1 MTRAIRYGVIAA
13 CLVVALA
20 AGVRADEK
28 ADEAAAQT
36 VALGWLHEIDAG
48 QYAQAWRQ
56 AAAPVKAA
64 ATADQFAS
72 AMDAVRKPLGAVTS
86 RKFESATYATSL
98 PSAPP
103 GKYVVVVYATDFAG
117 RRAAKE
123 IVTPM
128 LEKDGQWR
136 VSGYYIR

>member
-1 MTRAIRYGVIAA
+1 MTRAIRLGVIAA
-13 CLVVALA
+13 SLIVAIA

-28 ADEAAAQT
+28 ADETAAQA
-36 VALGWLHEIDAG
+36 VALRWLHEIDAG
-48 QYAQAWRQ
+48 QYAQAWQQ

-64 ATADQFAS
+64 TTADQF
-72 AMDAVRKPLGAVTS
+72 VRKMDETRALLGAVTS
-86 RKFESATYATSL
+86 RKFESATYAPSL
-98 PSAPP
+98 PGAPP

-128 LEKDGQWR
+128 LEKDGHWR

>member
-1 MTRAIRYGVIAA
+1 MKRALRFGLIVTSLII
-13 CLVVALA
+13 ALA

-28 ADEAAAQT
+28 ADEAAAQA

-48 QYAQAWRQ
+48 QYAKAWRQ
-56 AAAPVKAA
+56 TAAPVKAA
-64 ATADQFAS
+64 ATADQFAGM
-72 AMDAVRKPLGAVTS
+72 MDVARKPLGAVTA
-86 RKFESATYATSL
+86 RKFQSATFATSL
-98 PSAPP
+98 PGARP

-123 IVTPM
+123 VITPM
-128 LEKDGQWR
+128 LEKDGRWR

>member
-1 MTRAIRYGVIAA
+1 MKRAIRFAVIAA
-13 CLVVALA
+13 SLIIAVA
-20 AGVRADEK
+20 AGVRADQK

-48 QYAQAWRQ
+48 QYTQAWQ
-56 AAAPVKAA
+56 ETAAPVKAA
-64 ATADQFAS
+64 FNADAFTRK
-72 AMDAVRKPLGAVTS
+72 MDETRKLLGAVTS
-86 RKFESATYATSL
+86 RKLESATYETSL
-98 PSAPP
+98 PGVPP
-103 GKYVVVVYATDFAG
+103 GKYVVLVYATDFAG

-128 LEKDGQWR
+128 LEKDGHWR

>member
-1 MTRAIRYGVIAA
+1 MKRAVRFGVIAA
-13 CLVVALA
+13 VLIIAAA

-28 ADEAAAQT
+28 TQEAAAQT

-48 QYAQAWRQ
+48 QSAQAWRQ

-64 ATADQFAS
+64 ATADQFAKK
-72 AMDAVRKPLGAVTS
+72 MDETRAQLGAVTS

-98 PSAPP
+98 PGAPA

-128 LEKDGQWR
+128 LERDGHWR

>member
-1 MTRAIRYGVIAA
+1 MKRSIRFGVIAA
-13 CLVVALA
+13 SLLIAFA

-64 ATADQFAS
+64 ATADQFSS
-72 AMDAVRKPLGAVTS
+72 AMDVARRPLGAVTS
-86 RKFESATYATSL
+86 RKFVSATYATSL
-98 PSAPP
+98 PGAPP

-123 IVTPM
+123 VITPM
-128 LEKDGQWR
+128 LEKDGRWR